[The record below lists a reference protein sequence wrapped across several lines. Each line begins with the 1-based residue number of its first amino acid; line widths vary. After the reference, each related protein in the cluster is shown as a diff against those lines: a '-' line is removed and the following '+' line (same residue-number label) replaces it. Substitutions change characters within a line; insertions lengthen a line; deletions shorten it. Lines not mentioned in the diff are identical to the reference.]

1 MNLTDNIT
9 HNITHLQTNDST
21 SSNDYYDYENGYY
34 KTLVLIVPI
43 VMFATFTC
51 IVALKFCRTKK

>member
-1 MNLTDNIT
+1 MNST
-9 HNITHLQTNDST
+9 HNITYLQSEEV
-21 SSNDYYDYENGYY
+21 NDYYDYEYGYY
-34 KTLVLIVPI
+34 KTLVLVVPI

>member
-1 MNLTDNIT
+1 MNST
-9 HNITHLQTNDST
+9 HNITHIQTKEV
-21 SSNDYYDYENGYY
+21 NDYYDYENGYY

-43 VMFATFTC
+43 VMFVTFTG

>member
-1 MNLTDNIT
+1 MNFT
-9 HNITHLQTNDST
+9 HNITHLQTNEVT